1 MVTDFYKPYKVTIM
15 SELRIKERV
24 LNVQYGYSNES
35 LLVDGSYMENQEGGV
50 LAQINGQCYAKKEDG
65 SRGSN
70 VGNFNGYRRGGV
82 MKYTTSEMTPEYGI
96 IIWEAIQDIV
106 SHIDADGQE

>member
-1 MVTDFYKPYKVTIM
+1 M
-15 SELRIKERV
+15 SELRIKEKV

-35 LLVDGSYMENQEGGV
+35 LLIDGSCMENQEDGMLV
-50 LAQINGQCYAKKEDG
+50 QVNGQCYAKKEDG

-70 VGNFNGYRRGGV
+70 VGNFSGYRRDGV
-82 MKYTTSEMTPEYGI
+82 MKYTTSEMTPEYGT

-106 SHIDADGQE
+106 SLIEADSKE